1 MDAVF
6 LGKSGQFT
14 ARKQAVERKLE
25 RVRYLLPEEMD
36 RLLAVARKFPD
47 ERIWFFLYLTANLG
61 TRLTETRL
69 LRVSDLDPVQPIFR
83 VQTLKRSDN
92 HIREVLVPENVAAH
106 VRSWITKHELKL
118 DDLFFP
124 SPYKKDF
131 PLTSQ
136 ACGRWFNLVAVAAG
150 LKIWKHGKKAGRGTH
165 SLRHGNAL
173 AILKAT
179 SKLPGMS
186 PLSVLMLIQE
196 RLGHTTPFSTLH
208 YLHVLGEQ
216 DVVKAIG
223 EIGKSEPD
231 DPSGALVPSRT

>member
-14 ARKQAVERKLE
+14 SRKQAAERKLE

-36 RLLAVARKFPD
+36 RLLVAAKKFPD

-69 LRVSDLDPVQPIFR
+69 LRVSDLDPVQPLFR
-83 VQTLKRSDN
+83 VHTIKRTDN
-92 HIREVLVPENVAAH
+92 HVREILVPENVAAQ
-106 VRSWITKHELKL
+106 VRSWITKHELSR

-124 SPYKKDF
+124 SPQKEGF
-131 PLTSQ
+131 PMTSQ
-136 ACGRWFNLVAVAAG
+136 ACGRWFNLAAVAAG
-150 LKIWKHGKKAGRGTH
+150 LKIWKHGKTAGRGTH

-173 AILKAT
+173 AILKAA

-196 RLGHTTPFSTLH
+196 RLGHSTPFSTLH
-208 YLHVLGEQ
+208 YLHVIGEQ
-216 DVVKAIG
+216 DMVKAIG
-223 EIGKSEPD
+223 EIGATDPDAPVVPTKS
-231 DPSGALVPSRT
+231 